1 MGCLGHEHPG
11 GLGSSVA
18 AARRV
23 LTRRQL
29 NRALLGRVPLD
40 PFRTLDRSTMR
51 DLAEEGEWLAALF
64 A

>member
-1 MGCLGHEHPG
+1 MGYLGHEHPG

-23 LTRRQL
+23 
-29 NRALLGRVPLD
+29 VM
-40 PFRTLDRSTMR
+40 LDRSTMR
-51 DLAEEGEWLAALF
+51 DLAEEGERLAALF